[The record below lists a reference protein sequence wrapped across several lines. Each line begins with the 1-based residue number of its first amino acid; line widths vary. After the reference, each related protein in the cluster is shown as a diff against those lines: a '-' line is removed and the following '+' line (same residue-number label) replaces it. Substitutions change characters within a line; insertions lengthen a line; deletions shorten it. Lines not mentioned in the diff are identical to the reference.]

1 MPGDVDQIPAGMVA
15 GADYVV
21 DLEVAYYSA
30 SLQALPRA
38 GRQGVGGDLSV
49 WDRNGAG
56 WFLAGAAERVGHRGL
71 GVALDLSRM
80 ANLAATG
87 ALGLLN
93 HGWRLRLHVRGSGLA
108 ALCLRE
114 SGIHETEKQNKGR
127 QVSDFSFPHKSLANQ
142 TNV

>member
-1 MPGDVDQIPAGMVA
+1 VPGDVDQIPAGMVA

-38 GRQGVGGDLSV
+38 GRQGVGGDLPV

-87 ALGLLN
+87 ALRLLR
-93 HGWRLRLHVRGSGLA
+93 HGCRLRLRASGA
-108 ALCLRE
+108 AGWRLRE
-114 SGIHETEKQNKGR
+114 SGIREADQQNEGR
-127 QVSDFSFPHKSLANQ
+127 QISDFSFPHKSLVNQ